1 MSEEKKQQNQPEAG
15 KPQPEAK
22 PQQDGQAEGNA
33 QKPASKPQQSVAA
46 ADKAQK
52 PAAKGGAH
60 VAKAG
65 TNVAVGA
72 ASAGG
77 EPPKRNKYADKM
89 NKKKSRLSK
98 GVRIGIGVAVV
109 AALIAAGVFLVLKSR
124 DAGTDNTANTTA
136 VVSRGML
143 ETYIEGSGVTA
154 AKKREELGLDL
165 KGTVTKGMV
174 EVGD

>member
-22 PQQDGQAEGNA
+22 PQQDGQAEGKA
-33 QKPASKPQQSVAA
+33 QQPASKPQQSGAA

-65 TNVAVGA
+65 TNVVVGA

-77 EPPKRNKYADKM
+77 EPPSATNM
-89 NKKKSRLSK
+89 
-98 GVRIGIGVAVV
+98 RI
-109 AALIAAGVFLVLKSR
+109 K
-124 DAGTDNTANTTA
+124 
-136 VVSRGML
+136 
-143 ETYIEGSGVTA
+143 
-154 AKKREELGLDL
+154 
-165 KGTVTKGMV
+165 
-174 EVGD
+174 